1 MRPWLLIV
9 WLIGLAAALAAGWYL
24 AKQPPVDNPDLKLL
38 LPLLPVV
45 VWALLPVVFS
55 RLFVRRGTPETPA
68 LRDLRRQVSAFL
80 ADRGLKGA
88 RGRYSVPFFLVVGPA
103 GSGKTCL
110 LESSEM
116 RLGMPKTIG
125 PANWWVGPE
134 AVFVE
139 APVSEDAGEL
149 FRLLRAVRPKLPVN
163 GILLVVS
170 PADLVLADQLEQ
182 RMTAET
188 IATWFRQADETL
200 DQTLPAYVLL
210 SRTDLV
216 PGFQEIFERI
226 EPADRAQ
233 PWGFALP
240 HDGKEARKEAKT
252 VEALHAEIDAG
263 FGDMVETMRRRHIE
277 LLSKEADAIR
287 CVHIHGFSAQ
297 IAAIQRI
304 VMPVIDAMMP
314 MGNGA
319 WRGVLLRGIFMTS
332 ARQEMLSIDALLPE
346 LSRRFAMP
354 RSGMLPPDLGVDEE
368 LNHGYFISGAVKK
381 AIVPEAG
388 LALKDRRRAAAP
400 ALYWLPLA
408 LALLFCAAG
417 GYVLFTTFDHE
428 IGLRRQVQAAIG
440 DAAPLSGSARRQDLP
455 RTLAALERLDAVGL
469 VVAAQKPVPA
479 YAFWLDKRDMLK
491 DGLAEAKRA
500 LRVNALVPQ
509 VAAWLEADLVDDG
522 NDTAALSG
530 LVALADAAGDP
541 ASPALRA
548 WLETRAPMLAGD
560 HPEKFVAEALEAIRQ
575 AGGLAIDRAYV
586 EAARRRIAYRESLT

>member
-1 MRPWLLIV
+1 MRPWLLFL
-9 WLIGLAAALAAGWYL
+9 WLLGLAAALAASWLL
-24 AKQPPVDNPDLKLL
+24 AKQPLVANPDLRFLM
-38 LPLLPVV
+38 PLLPVV
-45 VWALLPVVFS
+45 IWALVPVIFS
-55 RLFVRRGTPETPA
+55 RFFLRRGAPSETPA
-68 LRDLRRQVSAFL
+68 LRELRRQVTAFL

-88 RGRYSVPFFLVVGPA
+88 RGRYSVPFFLIVGPA

-110 LESSEM
+110 LESAEM

-125 PANWWVGPE
+125 PANWWVGPD

-139 APVSEDAGEL
+139 AQVSEDAGEL

-163 GILLVVS
+163 GIMLVVS
-170 PADLVLADQLEQ
+170 PADLVLADQIEQ

-188 IATWFRQADETL
+188 IAAWFRQADEML

-240 HDGKEARKEAKT
+240 HDMKEPKT

-263 FGDMVETMRRRHIE
+263 FGDIVETMRRRHIE
-277 LLSKEADAIR
+277 LLSKESDAIR
-287 CVHIHGFSAQ
+287 CGHIHGFTAQ
-297 IAAIQRI
+297 IAAVQRI
-304 VMPVIDAMMP
+304 VMPVIDAMLP
-314 MGNGA
+314 MGNGT

-354 RSGMLPPDLGVDEE
+354 RSGMLPPDLGIDEE

-381 AIVPEAG
+381 AILPEAG
-388 LALKDRRRAAAP
+388 LVLKERQGASGR
-400 ALYWLPLA
+400 LLSWLPLA
-408 LALLFCAAG
+408 LALVVCAAG
-417 GYVLFTTFDHE
+417 GYILFTTFDRE
-428 IGLRRQVQAAIG
+428 IGLRRQVQDAIG
-440 DAAPLSGSARRQDLP
+440 DASPLTGPVRRTDVPL
-455 RTLAALERLDAVGL
+455 TLAAMQRLDAVETMLAG
-469 VVAAQKPVPA
+469 QKPVPR
-479 YAFWLDKRDMLK
+479 YAFWLDKRDMLRNGIA
-491 DGLAEAKRA
+491 DAKRA

-509 VAAWLEADLVDDG
+509 VVSWLEADLVDVG
-522 NDTAALSG
+522 NDTAVLTR
-530 LVALADAAGDP
+530 LIALADTAGDP
-541 ASPALRA
+541 ASPQLRA
-548 WLETRAPMLAGD
+548 WLEKRAPAMAGD
-560 HPEKFVAEALEAIRQ
+560 RQAQFVDEALAAIAE

>member
-1 MRPWLLIV
+1 MRPWLLLL
-9 WLIGLAAALAAGWYL
+9 WFLGLAAALAASWFL
-24 AKQPPVDNPDLKLL
+24 AKHPTVADPDLKLF

-45 VWALLPVVFS
+45 VWALLPVLFS
-55 RLFVRRGTPETPA
+55 RFFLKRIVSETPA
-68 LRDLRRQVSAFL
+68 LRELRRQVSAFL
-80 ADRGLKGA
+80 TDRGLKGS

-110 LESSEM
+110 LENSEM

-125 PANWWVGPE
+125 PANWWVGPD
-134 AVFVE
+134 AVFIE
-139 APVSEDAGEL
+139 AQVSEDGGEL

-188 IATWFRQADETL
+188 IATWFRRADETL
-200 DQTLPAYVLL
+200 DQTLPSYVLL

-240 HDGKEARKEAKT
+240 HEPKAQKT
-252 VEALHAEIDAG
+252 AETLHGEIDAG
-263 FGDMVETMRRRHIE
+263 FGDIVETMRRRHIE
-277 LLSKEADAIR
+277 LLSKESEAIR
-287 CVHIHGFSAQ
+287 AVHIHGFSAQ

-304 VMPVIDAMMP
+304 VMPLIDAMMP

-354 RSGMLPPDLGVDEE
+354 RSGMLPPDLGVDDE

-381 AIVPEAG
+381 AILPEAG
-388 LALKDRRRAAAP
+388 LVLKERQRASAP
-400 ALYWLPLA
+400 ALYWLPIA
-408 LALLFCAAG
+408 LTLILCGAG

-428 IGLRRQVQAAIG
+428 IGLRRQVQEAIG
-440 DAAPLSGSARRQDLP
+440 DAAPLASPSRREDLP
-455 RTLAALERLDAVGL
+455 RTLAALERLDAVAL
-469 VVAAQKPVPA
+469 VLAAQKPVPR
-479 YAFWLDKRDMLK
+479 YAFWLDQRGRLK
-491 DGLAEAKRA
+491 DGIENAKKT
-500 LRVNALVPQ
+500 LRVNALAPQ
-509 VAAWLEADLVDDG
+509 LAVWLETDLVDDA
-522 NDTAALSG
+522 NDTAALNA
-530 LVALADAAGDP
+530 LIALADAGGDP
-541 ASPALRA
+541 ASPVLRA
-548 WLETRAPMLAGD
+548 WLEKRAPALAAG
-560 HPEKFVAEALEAIRQ
+560 HPEKFVAEALEAVRQ
-575 AGGLAIDRAYV
+575 AGGLAVDRAYV
-586 EAARRRIAYRESLT
+586 EAARKRVAYRESLT

>member
-1 MRPWLLIV
+1 MRPWLLIT
-9 WLIGLAAALAAGWYL
+9 WFLGLAAALAAGWFL

-55 RLFVRRGTPETPA
+55 RLFLKRGTPETPA

-110 LESSEM
+110 LESTEM

-139 APVSEDAGEL
+139 AQVSEDAGEL

-170 PADLVLADQLEQ
+170 PADLVLADQIEQ

-233 PWGFALP
+233 PWGFALA
-240 HDGKEARKEAKT
+240 HDRKETKT

-263 FGDMVETMRRRHIE
+263 FGDIVETMRRRHIE

-304 VMPVIDAMMP
+304 VMPVVDAMMP

-354 RSGMLPPDLGVDEE
+354 RSGMLPPDLGGDEE

-381 AIVPEAG
+381 AILPEAG
-388 LALKDRRRAAAP
+388 LVLKERQRAAAP

-408 LALLFCAAG
+408 LALLVCAAG
-417 GYVLFTTFDHE
+417 GYALFSTFDHE
-428 IGLRRQVQAAIG
+428 IGLRRQVQEAIG
-440 DAAPLSGSARRQDLP
+440 DAAPLTGPTRREDLP
-455 RTLAALERLDAVGL
+455 RTLAALERLDAVSL
-469 VVAAQKPVPA
+469 VLAAQRPVPR
-479 YAFWLDKRDMLK
+479 YAFWLDKRGMLK

-500 LRVNALVPQ
+500 LHVNALAPQ
-509 VAAWLEADLVDDG
+509 VAAWLEADLVEDG
-522 NDTAALSG
+522 NDTAALNA
-530 LVALADAAGDP
+530 LIALAETAGDP

-548 WLETRAPMLAGD
+548 WLEKRAPAVAGG

-575 AGGLAIDRAYV
+575 AGGLAVDRAYV

>member
-1 MRPWLLIV
+1 MRPWLLII
-9 WLIGLAAALAAGWYL
+9 WFLGLAAALAASWFL
-24 AKQPPVDNPDLKLL
+24 AKQPPVADPDLKLL
-38 LPLLPVV
+38 LPLVPVV

-55 RLFVRRGTPETPA
+55 RFFVKRSTSETPA
-68 LRDLRRQVSAFL
+68 LRELRRQVFAFL

-88 RGRYSVPFFLVVGPA
+88 RGRYSVPFFLIVGPA

-110 LESSEM
+110 LEGSEM

-125 PANWWVGPE
+125 PANWWVGPD
-134 AVFVE
+134 AVFIE

-188 IATWFRQADETL
+188 IATWFRQADEML

-226 EPADRAQ
+226 EPTDRAQ

-240 HDGKEARKEAKT
+240 HNTKAQKT
-252 VEALHAEIDAG
+252 VETLHAEIDAG
-263 FGDMVETMRRRHIE
+263 FGDIVETMRRRHIE
-277 LLSKEADAIR
+277 LLSKESDAIR
-287 CVHIHGFSAQ
+287 CVHIHGFSVQ

-304 VMPVIDAMMP
+304 VMPLIDAMMP
-314 MGNGA
+314 MGNGT

-332 ARQEMLSIDALLPE
+332 ARQEMLSIDAVLPE

-354 RSGMLPPDLGVDEE
+354 RSGMLPPDLGVDDE

-381 AIVPEAG
+381 AILPEAG
-388 LALKDRRRAAAP
+388 LVLKERQRASAP
-400 ALYWLPLA
+400 VLYWLPIA
-408 LALLFCAAG
+408 LTLFLCGAG

-428 IGLRRQVQAAIG
+428 IGLRRQVQEAIG
-440 DAAPLSGSARRQDLP
+440 DARPLTAPTRREDLP
-455 RTLAALERLDAVGL
+455 RTLAGLGRLDAVGL
-469 VVAAQKPVPA
+469 MLAAQKPVPR
-479 YAFWLDKRDMLK
+479 YAFWLDKRAMLK
-491 DGLAEAKRA
+491 DGIADAKRA
-500 LRVNALVPQ
+500 LRVNALAPQ
-509 VAAWLEADLVDDG
+509 LAAWLETDLVDDA
-522 NDTAALSG
+522 NDTAALKA
-530 LVALADAAGDP
+530 LIALADAAGDP
-541 ASPALRA
+541 ASPDLRV
-548 WLETRAPMLAGD
+548 WLEKRAPALAGD
-560 HPEKFVAEALEAIRQ
+560 RSEEFVAEALDAIRE